1 MGVSQK
7 TKIELPYDPATS
19 LPGIYLEK
27 KKKKKRLLIK
37 RDACTPMLMA
47 VLFTIAKIWK

>member
-27 KKKKKRLLIK
+27 KKKKRLLIQ

>member
-27 KKKKKRLLIK
+27 KKKKKKTANSKGCMHTNVNGSIIYN
-37 RDACTPMLMA
+37 C
-47 VLFTIAKIWK
+47 